1 MSSIF
6 TCQNCGSTSYE
17 QFSQTQV
24 RCMNCKSIA
33 EFDTGYKVPK
43 QFEIINDSSVLDVVE
58 KVAFKRAHIIK
69 RMFNTLIDTMIIMA
83 IFSLF
88 GNIDDLKNALLVKA
102 TNNNNNNALSIF
114 ATIFVLYY
122 PILEYF
128 FGKTIGKFITRTKV
142 ISNDGNKVSLLQC
155 IGRVFSRFLPF
166 EYLSFIINGIFRSDA
181 KQYSIAEYFSYLINE
196 SVFWHDS
203 LPNTLVIED

>member
-6 TCQNCGSTSYE
+6 TCQNCGSSSYE

-24 RCMNCKSIA
+24 RCMNCKNIS

-43 QFEIINDSSVLDVVE
+43 QFEIINDSNVLDLVE
-58 KVAFKRAHIIK
+58 KASFKRASIIK

-88 GNIDDLKNALLVKA
+88 GNLEDLKNALIAKSS
-102 TNNNNNNALSIF
+102 NNNALSIF

-122 PILEYF
+122 PIFEYF
-128 FGKTIGKFITRTKV
+128 FGKTVGKFITKTKV

-166 EYLSFIINGIFRSDA
+166 EYLSFIINGIFRSDS
-181 KQYSIAEYFSYLINE
+181 KQYSISEYFSYLFNE

-203 LPNTLVIED
+203 LPNTLVVED

>member
-1 MSSIF
+1 MNSIF
-6 TCQNCGSTSYE
+6 TCQNCGSSSYE

-24 RCMNCKSIA
+24 RCMNCKNIS

-43 QFEIINDSSVLDVVE
+43 QFEIIDDSNVLEVAE
-58 KVAFKRAHIIK
+58 KAAFKRATIVK
-69 RMFNTLIDTMIIMA
+69 RMFNTLIDTMILMA

-88 GNIDDLKNALLVKA
+88 GNLEDLKNALIAK
-102 TNNNNNNALSIF
+102 TSNNNALSIF

-122 PILEYF
+122 SIFEYF
-128 FGKTIGKFITRTKV
+128 FGKTVGKFITKTKV
-142 ISNDGNKVSLLQC
+142 ISNDGSKVSLLQC

-166 EYLSFIINGIFRSDA
+166 EYLSFIINGIFRSDS